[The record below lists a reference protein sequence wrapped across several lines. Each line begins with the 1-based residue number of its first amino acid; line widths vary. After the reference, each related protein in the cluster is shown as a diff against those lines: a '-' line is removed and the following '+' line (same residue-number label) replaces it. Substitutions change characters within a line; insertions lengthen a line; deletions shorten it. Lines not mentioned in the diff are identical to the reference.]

1 MSRIEPTGELP
12 KGVEVVLTRQRV
24 GFWGQLGDTPSHP
37 EMSQEDI
44 PPCIYTFEPW
54 LGCLWGTSCR
64 FCYVPNLSVGF
75 YPGGQKSKW
84 YTDWG
89 RWLLPK
95 PDITARLRQ
104 RLLNSSGN
112 TRPAY
117 LNASIFMSAKTD
129 PFLPLTDNLK
139 VTLENLKVFSEA
151 QVFLMCQTRSPK
163 VVEDPEI
170 FNQLQKMARYCKVG
184 VSFSVSTDI
193 LEEQRKIEQ
202 GGLTPEK
209 RLEAMKKLKE
219 AGIFVSAAVCPLMPF
234 SAEFPRRIVECA
246 HHASLQILG
255 PSGFGSASPKQV
267 LSEVYG
273 AVPDYG
279 ELEQKLVE
287 GFTALGENANFSWG
301 VGSKGFVGGFLAA
314 RRFYDSPASG
324 RTDSSQLEL
333 SLCWQPA
340 KVGHFC

>member
-1 MSRIEPTGELP
+1 MKQIERVGELP
-12 KGVEVVLTRQRV
+12 KGVNVVLTRQRT
-24 GFWGQLGDTPSHP
+24 GFWGQLGEGPSYP
-37 EMSQEDI
+37 EIAQKDI
-44 PPCIYTFEPW
+44 PPRVYTFEPW
-54 LGCLWGTSCR
+54 LGCLWGNSCR
-64 FCYVPNLSVGF
+64 FCYVPNLSASF

-89 RWLLPK
+89 HWLLPK

-104 RLLNSSGN
+104 RLLSSSGK

-139 VTLENLKVFSEA
+139 VTLENLKVLSKA

-163 VVEDPEI
+163 VVEDQAI
-170 FNQLQKMARYCKVG
+170 FLQLREMARHCKVG
-184 VSFSVSTDI
+184 VSFSMSTDI
-193 LEEQRKIEQ
+193 LEEQRKIEH

-209 RLEAMKKLKE
+209 RLKVMKKLKD

-234 SAEFPRRIVECA
+234 SAEFSRRIVECA
-246 HHASLQILG
+246 HHASIQILR
-255 PSGFGSASPKQV
+255 PSGFGSATPRQL

-279 ELEQKLVE
+279 ELEQRLVE
-287 GFTALGENANFSWG
+287 GLMALGENANFSWG
-301 VGSKGFVGGFLAA
+301 VGSTGFVGGFLAA
-314 RRFYDSPASG
+314 RRFYGSPASG
-324 RTDSSQLEL
+324 RTDSSQLGL
-333 SLCWQPA
+333 SI
-340 KVGHFC
+340 